1 MTITIG
7 SILSVGS
14 TLSLQLPKSI
24 LLILHTFSILLQSQS
39 VAQMPNERK
48 HISGTGK
55 KKGKRTVNWSHELN
69 YCTNKCLCCVQHK
82 DRHIGF
88 LKRAVLPNYSPK
100 LMHQVLLQ
108 KTRDEGLAS
117 LLNLLFILPIRYIP
131 SEYQS
136 SAPTSTY
143 NAEKISS
150 SQPETKN

>member
-55 KKGKRTVNWSHELN
+55 KKR
-69 YCTNKCLCCVQHK
+69 
-82 DRHIGF
+82 
-88 LKRAVLPNYSPK
+88 
-100 LMHQVLLQ
+100 
-108 KTRDEGLAS
+108 
-117 LLNLLFILPIRYIP
+117 
-131 SEYQS
+131 
-136 SAPTSTY
+136 
-143 NAEKISS
+143 EKNS
-150 SQPETKN
+150 